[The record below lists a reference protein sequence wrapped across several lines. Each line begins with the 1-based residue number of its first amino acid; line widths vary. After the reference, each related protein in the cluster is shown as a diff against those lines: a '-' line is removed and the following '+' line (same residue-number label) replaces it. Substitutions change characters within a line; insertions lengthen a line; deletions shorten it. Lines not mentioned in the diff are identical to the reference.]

1 MLLAVGMTKA
11 NSSKLVLRGLGDPA
25 FPLFGEAKHEPMRRQ
40 FLKLCARVRRV
51 ARDEAWPFIYAYSSR
66 VARLYLNLS
75 CLRTSQDEKK
85 PISRTA
91 EFERLT
97 AWTTDR
103 IVDEV
108 VKQIRNSADQRVQG
122 FCRDNLGISPTAPDR
137 WHLCYEVDYFLWYQ
151 GGQKEQ
157 SIFGTRATEPWLI
170 RDNSFVRS

>member
-1 MLLAVGMTKA
+1 
-11 NSSKLVLRGLGDPA
+11 
-25 FPLFGEAKHEPMRRQ
+25 MRRQ
-40 FLKLCARVRRV
+40 FLKLALAFGVWP
-51 ARDEAWPFIYAYSSR
+51 AMKPGPFIYAYSSR

-108 VKQIRNSADQRVQG
+108 VKQNRNSADQRVQG

-157 SIFGTRATEPWLI
+157 SIFGTRATEPWSI